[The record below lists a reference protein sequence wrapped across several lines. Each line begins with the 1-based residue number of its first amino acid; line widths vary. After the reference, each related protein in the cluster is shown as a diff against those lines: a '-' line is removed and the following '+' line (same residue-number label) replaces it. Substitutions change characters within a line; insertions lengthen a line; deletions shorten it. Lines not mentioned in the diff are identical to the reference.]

1 MARPGRPERN
11 RAARS
16 FRQLRRFHHVI
27 NSDKV
32 FGTHNYCLISNI
44 TTPSERIGLCTRI
57 RRFLV
62 RFIRPESFVH
72 NPSLA
77 DFIITTV
84 RQEKPDASS
93 GRTPRLGKGNEPPHR
108 ESSLGLMEA
117 TTWVK
122 RRHERRAG
130 RNASEAIEPRDDS
143 NPQADSVVLAGRQ

>member
-1 MARPGRPERN
+1 MR
-11 RAARS
+11 RS
-16 FRQLRRFHHVI
+16 LATF
-27 NSDKV
+27 SESEA
-32 FGTHNYCLISNI
+32 SNH
-44 TTPSERIGLCTRI
+44 T
-57 RRFLV
+57 
-62 RFIRPESFVH
+62 
-72 NPSLA
+72 PSLA
-77 DFIITTV
+77 DFTTTTV

-93 GRTPRLGKGNEPPHR
+93 GRNSRLGKGNEPPHR

>member
-1 MARPGRPERN
+1 MRRGLTWPWIRMRPLLARFSEPVCSGH
-11 RAARS
+11 
-16 FRQLRRFHHVI
+16 L
-27 NSDKV
+27 
-32 FGTHNYCLISNI
+32 
-44 TTPSERIGLCTRI
+44 PSW
-57 RRFLV
+57 
-62 RFIRPESFVH
+62 
-72 NPSLA
+72 A
-77 DFIITTV
+77 DFITTTV

-93 GRTPRLGKGNEPPHR
+93 GRNSRLGKGNEPPHR